1 MPILR
6 VFVRD
11 YHAEEL
17 DVYFEVDI
25 EFLTQMAIDQKLST
39 YSDMIRRLQ
48 HGNKMIFKNF
58 QITEYYKWRIEY

>member
-11 YHAEEL
+11 YHAVEP
-17 DVYFEVDI
+17 DVYFEVGT
-25 EFLTQMAIDQKLST
+25 EFLTQMAMDQKLST

-48 HGNKMIFKNF
+48 HGNKMIFQKF
-58 QITEYYKWRIEY
+58 QITEYYKWHIEY